1 MNKRTLRV
9 LEYYKIIERLTSF
22 ATCPAGKRMCE
33 RLKPST
39 DPVEITKSQEETAD
53 ALKRV
58 YQQGSLSF
66 SGVYPIGEAMKRV
79 AVGASLSIP
88 ELLDVAKLLQVAGNA
103 RQYGEQSQDKGEEGV
118 NTRQDSLTGYFESLM
133 TLEHL
138 SREINRCILSEDE
151 IADEMGTSRTPVRE
165 AVNQLSQNG
174 FIKYIKRKGLYC
186 VQYNRD
192 ELESLLELRETLEEF
207 SYIHCANMAKKED
220 IERLQNIIKQF
231 NSLPDQEKEKQ
242 HAKCDV
248 SFHVAAAEITNNERL
263 VKYIKEIETL
273 LLIVRKNLSSS
284 VQVKDIISLSW
295 LLHDQ
300 IVDAIAKKDISAI
313 KKLNQEH
320 IELMRKTQ
328 LDI

>member
-1 MNKRTLRV
+1 MKANTV
-9 LEYYKIIERLTSF
+9 LAENAYNYILDEILKGRIQPWERI
-22 ATCPAGKRMCE
+22 R
-33 RLKPST
+33 
-39 DPVEITKSQEETAD
+39 
-53 ALKRV
+53 
-58 YQQGSLSF
+58 
-66 SGVYPIGEAMKRV
+66 
-79 AVGASLSIP
+79 
-88 ELLDVAKLLQVAGNA
+88 
-103 RQYGEQSQDKGEEGV
+103 
-118 NTRQDSLTGYFESLM
+118 
-133 TLEHL
+133 
-138 SREINRCILSEDE
+138 EDE

-242 HAKCDV
+242 HAKCD
-248 SFHVAAAEITNNERL
+248 
-263 VKYIKEIETL
+263 
-273 LLIVRKNLSSS
+273 SS

>member
-1 MNKRTLRV
+1 
-9 LEYYKIIERLTSF
+9 
-22 ATCPAGKRMCE
+22 
-33 RLKPST
+33 
-39 DPVEITKSQEETAD
+39 
-53 ALKRV
+53 
-58 YQQGSLSF
+58 
-66 SGVYPIGEAMKRV
+66 
-79 AVGASLSIP
+79 
-88 ELLDVAKLLQVAGNA
+88 
-103 RQYGEQSQDKGEEGV
+103 
-118 NTRQDSLTGYFESLM
+118 
-133 TLEHL
+133 
-138 SREINRCILSEDE
+138 
-151 IADEMGTSRTPVRE
+151 
-165 AVNQLSQNG
+165 
-174 FIKYIKRKGLYC
+174 
-186 VQYNRD
+186 
-192 ELESLLELRETLEEF
+192 
-207 SYIHCANMAKKED
+207 MAKKED

-320 IELMRKTQ
+320 IERMRKTQ

>member
-1 MNKRTLRV
+1 MKENTV
-9 LEYYKIIERLTSF
+9 LAENAYNYILDEILKGRIQPGERI
-22 ATCPAGKRMCE
+22 R
-33 RLKPST
+33 
-39 DPVEITKSQEETAD
+39 
-53 ALKRV
+53 
-58 YQQGSLSF
+58 
-66 SGVYPIGEAMKRV
+66 
-79 AVGASLSIP
+79 
-88 ELLDVAKLLQVAGNA
+88 
-103 RQYGEQSQDKGEEGV
+103 
-118 NTRQDSLTGYFESLM
+118 
-133 TLEHL
+133 
-138 SREINRCILSEDE
+138 EDE

-273 LLIVRKNLSSS
+273 LLIVRKNLNSS
-284 VQVKDIISLSW
+284 VQVKNVISLSW

-300 IVDAIAKKDISAI
+300 IVDAIAKKDITAI